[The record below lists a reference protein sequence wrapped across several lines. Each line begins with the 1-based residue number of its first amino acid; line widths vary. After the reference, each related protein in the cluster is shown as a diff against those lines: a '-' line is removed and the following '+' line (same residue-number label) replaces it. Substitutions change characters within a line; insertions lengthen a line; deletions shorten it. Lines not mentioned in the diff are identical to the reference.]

1 VALRPYIKVDG
12 VPLRGGMKTWHEPSQ
27 LNPGEFSVVQNLRPF
42 RPGFEKRRGMAKQ
55 HSTADGTNQVMS
67 IYQFKKTRVSENHV
81 LAQMSD
87 GDVLEATN
95 APPATTVGV
104 FGAELYSGTAT
115 GQLPAA
121 WNNLN
126 DNLLFSKGSDQHKL
140 WPGTMSYV
148 DKFVVVTGG
157 SDLTTLNGVLTEGL
171 DYSDEV
177 SDDDTSTVAVLNSL
191 DTKGNGAGFLIF
203 VPYEAK
209 SFTLTVQNANGT
221 ASALTGYYW
230 KNTSAWAD
238 LSITDGTK
246 SGSTTLAQT
255 GTISFTPPTD
265 IQDKFLYGRVGFWYL
280 FVVSVQLDSSVT
292 VSKVT
297 YSADFS
303 SLRNLWDGAPVP
315 AVEVQVEGTSNWET
329 NAADA
334 VDLNLLASGKKIV
347 LASSDPLEAI
357 YIDVG
362 DIPNATGT
370 SLTAVKYWDGDSF
383 ESVGT
388 PVDGTAGLSNSGWI
402 SFPRQSSV
410 HPLQFQSTQYVAY
423 WYELTFNAELAADM
437 NIGIYTQ
444 PYFLVSDFG
453 KVGQCSDVW
462 KERGIYT
469 FADKFQ
475 EYVYISATDAP
486 QVLQGDDFGIV
497 EVGDGRPH
505 KVTAMRNFYND
516 LMVWQ
521 EEKGEIGGC
530 VTIIQGYN
538 PPTFGK
544 LVMSTSLGT
553 FNNKSVVV
561 VDTVK
566 ISTSSN
572 EYVKTMAFFISR
584 DGLIGV
590 DGRNFWV
597 LSDDV
602 QNFWDLSK
610 SDCIRVGY
618 ESQHWLAYDPQFAV
632 LRMGLVTGTSATTPN
647 TFLVY
652 DLVDHCWYKDVLGA
666 NLAFATNLGASSGN
680 VPYSQVGGGAAD
692 GTIWLLNTG
701 ANDDTAAIDSYLK
714 LELTGAGQW
723 LDLVWL
729 MIQHKVQTAGNLTV
743 TTYQNGIL
751 QDTITLSQ
759 TADQTSA
766 AMRRHVMSLNVQE
779 SHVSV
784 KIQQASADHYTLLER
799 IGTEV
804 RLWENRY

>member
-1 VALRPYIKVDG
+1 
-12 VPLRGGMKTWHEPSQ
+12 
-27 LNPGEFSVVQNLRPF
+27 
-42 RPGFEKRRGMAKQ
+42 
-55 HSTADGTNQVMS
+55 
-67 IYQFKKTRVSENHV
+67 
-81 LAQMSD
+81 
-87 GDVLEATN
+87 
-95 APPATTVGV
+95 
-104 FGAELYSGTAT
+104 
-115 GQLPAA
+115 
-121 WNNLN
+121 
-126 DNLLFSKGSDQHKL
+126 
-140 WPGTMSYV
+140 
-148 DKFVVVTGG
+148 
-157 SDLTTLNGVLTEGL
+157 
-171 DYSDEV
+171 
-177 SDDDTSTVAVLNSL
+177 
-191 DTKGNGAGFLIF
+191 
-203 VPYEAK
+203 
-209 SFTLTVQNANGT
+209 
-221 ASALTGYYW
+221 
-230 KNTSAWAD
+230 
-238 LSITDGTK
+238 
-246 SGSTTLAQT
+246 
-255 GTISFTPPTD
+255 
-265 IQDKFLYGRVGFWYL
+265 
-280 FVVSVQLDSSVT
+280 
-292 VSKVT
+292 
-297 YSADFS
+297 
-303 SLRNLWDGAPVP
+303 
-315 AVEVQVEGTSNWET
+315 
-329 NAADA
+329 
-334 VDLNLLASGKKIV
+334 
-347 LASSDPLEAI
+347 
-357 YIDVG
+357 
-362 DIPNATGT
+362 
-370 SLTAVKYWDGDSF
+370 
-383 ESVGT
+383 
-388 PVDGTAGLSNSGWI
+388 
-402 SFPRQSSV
+402 
-410 HPLQFQSTQYVAY
+410 
-423 WYELTFNAELAADM
+423 
-437 NIGIYTQ
+437 
-444 PYFLVSDFG
+444 
-453 KVGQCSDVW
+453 
-462 KERGIYT
+462 
-469 FADKFQ
+469 
-475 EYVYISATDAP
+475 
-486 QVLQGDDFGIV
+486 
-497 EVGDGRPH
+497 
-505 KVTAMRNFYND
+505 
-516 LMVWQ
+516 
-521 EEKGEIGGC
+521 